1 MVIDKDLILRAKDTL
16 GDRNADIIAEKLGLA
31 DYDSKSRKAKC
42 PVHRED
48 TASFIYNPK
57 AHNFHCFGC
66 GCNVDIIDA
75 YIKCGKTYIEAVEQ
89 LFSEAGIPYSFAERG
104 VHSSADYKYPKPEYA
119 GSKDK
124 VYEYWKKRCISPE
137 TIDYLGIEQ
146 DKQGNTLFRYYD
158 LNDVFTMCK
167 VRISGK
173 AAKGQTK
180 CWCLPGSDT
189 SHLLY
194 NMNKVNVNQP
204 LIITSGEGDCATAIE
219 CGFYNTVSI
228 CLGDSNTQYLASC
241 WDFLQNFNEIILV
254 HDNDASGEKF
264 AKNLA
269 TRLGEYRV
277 KIVDIPPFYEKEDGT
292 KVKIKDLNE
301 LLFSCGKEAVV
312 KAINEAQS
320 TEINTV
326 IDYSDVKEFDM
337 SDVDGFTTG
346 FRDMDSA
353 IDKFYMGTTT
363 ILTGIAG
370 AGKSTMLSTLAC
382 QSIEQG
388 YPCFVYS
395 GELSNM
401 LLKNWIESVHA
412 GQRGMDKFEGV
423 SKDYYRVN
431 PTISKEIRSYYKEQ
445 LWFYKDGFDQ
455 KISTL
460 LSTMES
466 IVRKHGV
473 KTIIIDNM
481 SSVDLE
487 NDDNNKYI
495 KQDEFIRNV
504 IEFSK
509 KWQVCCILVLH
520 PRKMD
525 MVRRMSIFDLQGCVS
540 AVNLAH
546 RVISLYR
553 VQPREKEA
561 DVRNG
566 KLIRA
571 GIKYDVICDVLK
583 DRFGSG
589 TGREIGLYY
598 DIPSR
603 RFYDSVASLD
613 FKYAWDKRD
622 YGNTPLPYGA
632 YSLNKAEQDEAEV
645 FGTING

>member
-1 MVIDKDLILRAKDTL
+1 MVIDKSLIMKAKETL
-16 GDRNADIIAEKLGLA
+16 GDRNADIIAERLGLS
-31 DYDSKSRKAKC
+31 DYDSRTRKAKC
-42 PVHRED
+42 PVHQED
-48 TASFIYNPK
+48 TPSFIYNPK
-57 AHNFHCFGC
+57 AYNFHCFGC

-75 YIKCGKTYIEAVEQ
+75 YIHDGMTYIEAAEE
-89 LFSEAGIPYSFAERG
+89 LFSEANIPYSFAERG
-104 VHSSADYKYPKPEYA
+104 VKSFSDYKYPRPEYA
-119 GSKDK
+119 DNKDK
-124 VYEYWKKRCISPE
+124 VYEYWSKRCISPA

-146 DKQGNTLFRYYD
+146 DKNGNTLFRYFD

-167 VRISGK
+167 VRVSGK
-173 AAKGQTK
+173 VTKGQTK

-228 CLGDSNTQYLASC
+228 CLGDNNTQYLASC

-264 AKNLA
+264 AKNIS

-277 KIVDIPPFYEKEDGT
+277 KIVTIPPFYERENGD

-301 LLFSCGKEAVV
+301 LLFMMGREAVV

-320 TEINTV
+320 AEINTV
-326 IDYSDVKEFDM
+326 VDYSEVQEFDM

-346 FRDMDSA
+346 FTSMDGA

-412 GQRGMDKFEGV
+412 GQRGMDRFSGV

-431 PTISKEIRSYYKEQ
+431 PEISKEIRGYYKGQ

-455 KISTL
+455 KCSTL

-473 KTIIIDNM
+473 KTIILDNM
-481 SSVDLE
+481 SSIDLE
-487 NDDNNKYI
+487 NDDSNKYI

-561 DVRNG
+561 EVRNG
-566 KLIRA
+566 KVVKPP
-571 GIKYDVICDVLK
+571 IKYDVICDVLK

-589 TGREIGLYY
+589 AGREIGLYY
-598 DIPSR
+598 DISSR
-603 RFYDSVASLD
+603 RFYDSLESLD
-613 FKYAWDKRD
+613 YKYAWDKRD
-622 YGNTPLPYGA
+622 YTGLPLPYGA
-632 YSLNKAEQDEAEV
+632 ESLYRAESADEEV
-645 FGTING
+645 FGVINK